1 MGKFKVGDKVRILDV
16 KGIAGARNEGY
27 TDNEVVKLVNP
38 NILNFV
44 GFPGKITAEPLLISL
59 DEYKYL
65 ELVDS
70 KPTKKQRIE
79 SLEKRV
85 EELEKLVSDYF
96 KLPVEPSTDF
106 LEDKPVKTPNQLRAE
121 IIEKAKW
128 FVESYLTSAKHGCGV
143 VDIDATPKTK
153 ECGPMKYKFVV
164 NEEKRTVVALG
175 ELYWVGGFDD
185 EHKGIA
191 KCNPSDVFNKWIGMA
206 IALGRALWLDVS
218 EFEGAVQPTEVVVG
232 MSIESQTKNGEK
244 FRYPSITSVADGKI
258 YGIDSIRGYECF
270 VYVDSKTRWGEW
282 AAYKIINDTNAIY
295 KSEVE

>member
-96 KLPVEPSTDF
+96 KLPVEPSTGDV
-106 LEDKPVKTPNQLRAE
+106 EDKPKTPNQLRAE
-121 IIEKAKW
+121 IIEKAK
-128 FVESYLTSAKHGCGV
+128 G
-143 VDIDATPKTK
+143 
-153 ECGPMKYKFVV
+153 FVV
-164 NEEKRTVVALG
+164 GTKKSHTGRAIKGPLKGQIVTWNDVYVCNNDLFISCVCNVEFVINNDKRTIVALLRG
-175 ELYWVGGFDD
+175 ADTNEIYYR
-185 EHKGIA
+185 GIA
-191 KCNPSDVFNKWIGMA
+191 KCNPSDVFNEHIGKA
-206 IALGRALWLDVS
+206 IALGRALGLDVS
-218 EFEGAVQPTEVVVG
+218 EFEGAVQPTVAVGQIVKSKINVEYEVFSLDDVIGNVKYHENSKLRDAVG
-232 MSIESQTKNGEK
+232 
-244 FRYPSITSVADGKI
+244 
-258 YGIDSIRGYECF
+258 GYLPHE
-270 VYVDSKTRWGEW
+270 TW
-282 AAYKIINDTNAIY
+282 YKIINDTNAVY